1 MRRVEVTLI
10 ISGPEEVLR
19 EMVVA
24 LQPDFKDSEDVQVD
38 FRLERELKVTL
49 RGRDLSTVLSTVG
62 TLKRLITVFGD
73 VEAVVNS
80 GFGEM

>member
-1 MRRVEVTLI
+1 MRRVELTLI

-38 FRLERELKVTL
+38 FTLERELKVTL

-62 TLKRLITVFGD
+62 TLKRLITVFRD
-73 VEAVVNS
+73 VETVVNS
-80 GFGEM
+80 GFGER